1 MDNELK
7 GELNKAFDEDR
18 LAELPDDL
26 LRRVA
31 ADAEAARYLNL
42 IRGIDKSLAE
52 PQAGEVPAGFS
63 HSVLDHLPSRRLAAP
78 RALRWRDLFLPSYI
92 AAVLV
97 LSFIF
102 RDALGITTLLQVLG
116 QALSNTGDIGR
127 EVVFSVASAFAIL
140 LSTWLIVS
148 AFFGIRSRRK
158 KV

>member
-26 LRRVA
+26 LRRAA

-52 PQAGEVPAGFS
+52 PRASEAPAGFR
-63 HSVLDHLPSRRLAAP
+63 HKVLDHLPSRRLAAP
-78 RALRWRDLFLPSYI
+78 RALRWRDLFLPAYI

-102 RDALGITTLLQVLG
+102 RDALGITTLLQALG
-116 QALSNTGDIGR
+116 QALSNTGDVGMDVI
-127 EVVFSVASAFAIL
+127 FAIASAVGIL
-140 LSTWLIVS
+140 LSTWLIVTS
-148 AFFGIRSRRK
+148 FFGVRSRRK
-158 KV
+158 KA